1 MDSVSSLM
9 DGQVLLPIIQVD
21 NEYDGVAIAKA
32 MHAAGLKTVEVVL
45 RSEQSAK
52 ALSAIKA
59 ELPEM
64 IVSAGTIVDEASLNV
79 ALEAGADFIVT
90 PAVTEKLLSK
100 LTQCGK
106 PVIPG
111 VSTVADIVLA
121 REHGFRELKL
131 FPAALSGGA
140 GFLKAVGG
148 LFKDTKFCPTGGI
161 SQDNYQDYL
170 SLNNVFAIGGTWV
183 AKTDWVV
190 NQEWQKITD
199 ACAIVKA

>member
-1 MDSVSSLM
+1 
-9 DGQVLLPIIQVD
+9 
-21 NEYDGVAIAKA
+21 
-32 MHAAGLKTVEVVL
+32 
-45 RSEQSAK
+45 
-52 ALSAIKA
+52 
-59 ELPEM
+59 M

-199 ACAIVKA
+199 ACAKVKA